1 MPQGYEEHARTH
13 AHDRTLPPHM
23 VGVSDGGKKRMDERT
38 PLIKPGVKPDV
49 RRTPEDVRV
58 AAETIKRA
66 EIGLGRMVEL
76 GLPLIM

>member
-1 MPQGYEEHARTH
+1 M
-13 AHDRTLPPHM
+13 LPPHL
-23 VGVSDGGKKRMDERT
+23 VGVRDKGKKRIDERT

-49 RRTPEDVRV
+49 RRTPEDVRA
-58 AAETIKRA
+58 AAETIKRT

>member
-1 MPQGYEEHARTH
+1 
-13 AHDRTLPPHM
+13 
-23 VGVSDGGKKRMDERT
+23 VSDNGKKRIDERT

-49 RRTPEDVRV
+49 RRTPEDVRA

>member
-1 MPQGYEEHARTH
+1 
-13 AHDRTLPPHM
+13 M
-23 VGVSDGGKKRMDERT
+23 VGISDGGKKRMDERT

-58 AAETIKRA
+58 AAKTIKRA

>member
-1 MPQGYEEHARTH
+1 
-13 AHDRTLPPHM
+13 M
-23 VGVSDGGKKRMDERT
+23 VGVSDGGKMRMDERT